1 MKSWHPFCL
10 LLPTPPG
17 QEGTAGCGHLQLPG
31 DGGFILQRG
40 RRGARQQFLA
50 ISSILQM
57 SLRAPIV
64 FVGIFGS
71 RQHRG
76 PLSNP
81 LAAVALCYLFIS
93 TRAGRGW
100 VFQTARN

>member
-1 MKSWHPFCL
+1 MR
-10 LLPTPPG
+10 LPR
-17 QEGTAGCGHLQLPG
+17 A
-31 DGGFILQRG
+31 GGFILQQG
-40 RRGARQQFLA
+40 WRGARQQFLA

-71 RQHRG
+71 RQQRG
-76 PLSNP
+76 PLYNP

-93 TRAGRGW
+93 PRAGRGW
-100 VFQTARN
+100 VLQTARN